1 MKTLTS
7 HNPQALTAETLEEG
21 LGASQVPRP
30 HSCLCGQAQGKGQP
44 ELGSR
49 GDNLLTFFT
58 LPENAPKTLTVG
70 WVLGGVS

>member
-21 LGASQVPRP
+21 LGASQAPRP

-44 ELGSR
+44 EPELGSR

-58 LPENAPKTLTVG
+58 LCQRMPPRL
-70 WVLGGVS
+70 